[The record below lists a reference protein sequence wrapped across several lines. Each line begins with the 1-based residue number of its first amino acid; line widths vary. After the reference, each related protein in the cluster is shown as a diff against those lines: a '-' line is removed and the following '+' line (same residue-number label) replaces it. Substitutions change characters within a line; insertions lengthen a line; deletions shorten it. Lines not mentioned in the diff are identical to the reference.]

1 MNTEITKIGAVA
13 GGAFAGGVAMK
24 LTKKSDG
31 TSNPIG
37 SVGAT
42 ALGIYLATKSKSPVL
57 KNLGLGMAAVG
68 VVGIVGNVAQKVPAI
83 QKFAPTIN
91 GLGDLYEDE
100 DGNIIEM
107 DGMQGINGPQLVTDD
122 NGNTYMVDG
131 LEGDELDDL
140 TGLEGDEDF
149 YEDEFEDDLDGVGD
163 ELDELT

>member
-1 MNTEITKIGAVA
+1 MNQIGAVA

-42 ALGIYLATKSKSPVL
+42 ALGIYLATKMKSPVL
-57 KNLGLGMAAVG
+57 KNIGLGMAAVG

-83 QKFAPTIN
+83 QKYAPTIN

-100 DGNIIEM
+100 DGNIIDM
-107 DGMQGINGPQLVTDD
+107 GGDMNGINGPQLVTDD
-122 NGNTYMVDG
+122 AGNTYMVDG
-131 LEGDELDDL
+131 LAGDELDDL
-140 TGLEGDEDF
+140 TGLAGDDEF